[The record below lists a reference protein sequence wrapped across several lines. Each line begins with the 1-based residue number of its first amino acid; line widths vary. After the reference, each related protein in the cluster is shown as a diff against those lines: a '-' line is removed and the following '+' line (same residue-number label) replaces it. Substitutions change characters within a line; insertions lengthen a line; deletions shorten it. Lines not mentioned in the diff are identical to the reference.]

1 MLTGGT
7 RRDTVVTQLQ
17 MVQDTNTILEQ
28 WRSHYER
35 EIVHLQLAKVEI
47 EGTLRQKSADFTDKI
62 NAVSAFSSCSIAM
75 CFAMPIVQYLIRIAC
90 SISCCLCYQN
100 QWRAALEFIFL
111 KFIFHFSCCRTFVR
125 SYKHAVLVTSSC
137 LFSGHLC
144 MCWLIL

>member
-100 QWRAALEFIFL
+100 Q
-111 KFIFHFSCCRTFVR
+111 
-125 SYKHAVLVTSSC
+125 
-137 LFSGHLC
+137 
-144 MCWLIL
+144 